1 MQTQDIGQRFVFGFQ
16 GPIIPDSFRAL
27 VHEYKIGNVI
37 LFRHNVV
44 NNSQLRALCAEI
56 QQLIMT
62 ETGHPAFIAIDQ
74 EGGMVSRLGEDA
86 IAVPGNMAIA
96 ATDDPA
102 NARAAA
108 QITSHQLRGLGIN
121 MNLAP
126 VLDVNSNARN
136 PVIGVRSYGD
146 APLRVAQFAR
156 EAVLGYADAGVC
168 CCGKHFPGHGDTAVD
183 SHIGLPCIDK
193 SLSDL
198 ERCELIPFRAA
209 IEADIPAIM
218 SSHILFP
225 KLEDSNIP
233 ATMSRRIM
241 HGLLR
246 KQLGFNGL
254 VLSDCMAMDAIRRHY
269 GAPQGALAAMNAGVD
284 LVFVSSD
291 EDLQRETA
299 AFLCES
305 AQTGALDSGEMQ
317 ASLQRILHFKAQYA
331 YTDALPE
338 FVEQDQ
344 DIAASEYLHRR
355 AVTHVGGVLF
365 KPDTHTF
372 FCGPEDYRASLVG
385 NSAAAIEAAP
395 LLFESIYGGG
405 SAVCSKDPDSA
416 EIRKIINQAAAYD
429 KIVMFT
435 CNGHLF
441 SGQIAL
447 AKALSTLSKP
457 MIIAALRNPYDLA
470 MLPDIGRIAVYD
482 YSLSALHALMD
493 ALNTNQFYGHLPI
506 QLEENP

>member
-1 MQTQDIGQRFVFGFQ
+1 MQMQDIGQRLVFGFH
-16 GPIIPDSFRAL
+16 GPVIPDSFRSL

-44 NNSQLRALCAEI
+44 NNSQLRMLCAEI
-56 QQLIMT
+56 QQLIMA
-62 ETGHPAFIAIDQ
+62 ETGHSAFIAIDQ

-86 IAVPGNMAIA
+86 IAVPGNMAVA
-96 ATDDPA
+96 ATGDPA
-102 NARAAA
+102 SARIAA

-126 VLDVNSNARN
+126 VLDVNSNAHN

-146 APLRVAQFAR
+146 DPLCVARFAR
-156 EAVLGYADAGVC
+156 EAVFGYADAGIC

-183 SHIGLPCIDK
+183 SHIGLPCVDK

-209 IEADIPAIM
+209 IEAGIPAIM

-225 KLEDSNIP
+225 ELKDSDIP

-241 HGLLR
+241 HDLLR
-246 KQLGFNGL
+246 EKLGFNGL

-291 EDLQRETA
+291 EDLQRKTA

-305 AQTGALDSGEMQ
+305 AQTDALDSGEMQ
-317 ASLQRILHFKAQYA
+317 ASLQRILRFKAQYA

-338 FVEQDQ
+338 LVGQAQD
-344 DIAASEYLHRR
+344 AEASARLHRC

-385 NSAAAIEAAP
+385 NSAAAIKAAP

-405 SAVCSKDPDSA
+405 AAVCGKDPDSA
-416 EIRKIINQAAAYD
+416 EIGRIVNQAAAYD
-429 KIVMFT
+429 KMMLFT

-441 SGQIAL
+441 SGQITL
-447 AKALSTLSKP
+447 AKALSALNKP
-457 MIIAALRNPYDLA
+457 MMIAALRNPYDLV
-470 MLPDIGRIAVYD
+470 MLPDIGKIAVYD

-506 QLEENP
+506 HLEESL